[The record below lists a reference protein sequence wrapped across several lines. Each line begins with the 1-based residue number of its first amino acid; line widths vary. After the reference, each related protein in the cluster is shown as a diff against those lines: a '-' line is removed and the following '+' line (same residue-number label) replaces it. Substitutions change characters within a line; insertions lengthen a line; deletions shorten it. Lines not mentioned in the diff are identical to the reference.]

1 MKNPEKLLAKEQK
14 QLARLRKE
22 QGRSHFAAYPL
33 VLLVFMILL
42 RMLDEFTTNCGS
54 SLQSAIVN
62 EFFVVGQGMS
72 YQEGLSAMSL
82 ATSPMMLLS
91 ILATIVLSCADKIGR
106 KPMLLISGA
115 GIAIG
120 TCAIFFA
127 PDFST

>member
-82 ATSPMMLLS
+82 FHRP
-91 ILATIVLSCADKIGR
+91 R
-106 KPMLLISGA
+106 
-115 GIAIG
+115 
-120 TCAIFFA
+120 
-127 PDFST
+127 